1 MRVHVTHGIDD
12 LASDLADIAARVK
25 PDMRGVVNE
34 SRRSAERLAKG
45 FAREKAGPH
54 GKDYYK
60 RISSEM
66 TGLLSAEIG
75 PTGIPKSEFV
85 GVGFRHGTNTD
96 LARTSDI
103 VGPAFARAVRDQID
117 GWFW

>member
-1 MRVHVTHGIDD
+1 MRVHVSHGIDD

-75 PTGIPKSEFV
+75 PDGVPKTNFV
-85 GVGFRHGTNTD
+85 GAGFRHGINTD
-96 LARTSDI
+96 LPRTADI
-103 VGPAFARAVRDQID
+103 VGPEMARNVRNKVGD
-117 GWFW
+117 WFW